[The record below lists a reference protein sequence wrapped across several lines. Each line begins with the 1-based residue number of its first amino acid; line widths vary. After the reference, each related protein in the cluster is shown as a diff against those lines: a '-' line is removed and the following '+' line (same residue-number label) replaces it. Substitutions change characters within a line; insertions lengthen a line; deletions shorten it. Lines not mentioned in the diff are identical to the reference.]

1 MLNVL
6 KKSSKKILLLI
17 VILSLLF
24 TIAVSVASTEL
35 HISHS
40 VGVDAWEHDLIK
52 NAISVEI
59 FSDFNKAVGLETRD
73 IFLQMKKASVLG
85 SYTMNSGSQ
94 GNISM

>member
-40 VGVDAWEHDLIK
+40 VGVDA
-52 NAISVEI
+52 
-59 FSDFNKAVGLETRD
+59 
-73 IFLQMKKASVLG
+73 
-85 SYTMNSGSQ
+85 
-94 GNISM
+94 

>member
-24 TIAVSVASTEL
+24 TIAVSAASTEL
-35 HISHS
+35 DISQR
-40 VGVDAWEHDLIK
+40 VGVDACEYDLIK

-59 FSDFNKAVGLETRD
+59 FSDFNKAFGLETRD

-85 SYTMNSGSQ
+85 SYTIN
-94 GNISM
+94 